1 MGLFK
6 KRNEANTASPA
17 DWQAD
22 PHEALRRAR
31 EAVAA
36 GGTYIDQSG
45 NRRKLTPEMNASMLR
60 GLEAAAHA
68 AAAPLTTE
76 LPLWPSGVARFADDI
91 LEVTTGEG
99 LRVAAR
105 DVVEIGAEP
114 PRAGRLSLTLK
125 YRAGLDTPNRSWW
138 VQSEHEAALRQLI
151 ETVSAA
157 A

>member
-1 MGLFK
+1 VGLFK
-6 KRNEANTASPA
+6 KRNEVNASSPA

-22 PHEALRRAR
+22 PQEALRRAR
-31 EAVAA
+31 VAVVA

-60 GLEAAAHA
+60 GLDAAADA
-68 AAAPLTTE
+68 VASPPATD
-76 LPLWPSGVARFADDI
+76 LPLWPSGIARFSDDI

-105 DVVEIGAEP
+105 DVLEIAVKP

-125 YRAGLDTPNRSWW
+125 YRAGLDTPKRSWW
-138 VQSEHEAALRQLI
+138 VQSEHEAALRRLV